1 MNSKLIVLISTQIT
15 NQQLAMT
22 AMQLVSGY
30 SILAAQ
36 SLLPSFEVIR
46 KHPHDIQ
53 MKKQQC
59 QKQGIL
65 FSEVNNVGLW
75 GICYAGNTDKF
86 NKYRALSTKQTEEKL
101 TSHK

>member
-1 MNSKLIVLISTQIT
+1 MNSKVIVLVSTELT

-30 SILAAQ
+30 SLLASQ
-36 SLLPSFEVIR
+36 QLLPSFEVIR

-59 QKQGIL
+59 KKQGSL
-65 FSEVNNVGLW
+65 FSEVNNGSLW
-75 GICYAGNTDKF
+75 GICYASTGEKF
-86 NKYRALSTKQTEEKL
+86 KEHRFVTSKESQERL
-101 TSHK
+101 TSY